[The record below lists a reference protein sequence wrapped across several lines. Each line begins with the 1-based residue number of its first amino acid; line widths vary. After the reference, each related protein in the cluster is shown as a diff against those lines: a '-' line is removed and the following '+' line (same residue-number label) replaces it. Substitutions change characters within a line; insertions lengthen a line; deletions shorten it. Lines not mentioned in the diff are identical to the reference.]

1 MRFLKKAEFE
11 FYKDKIANKLDKLE
25 EMIDIQEVRLDREIT
40 MKGQEYSKGCAIIEK
55 RLDEHM
61 APVREDMR
69 ILVKTRARQVSDDI
83 LAQNKV
89 LERFNTVRKEFE
101 NILQTVTYGLCPIV
115 CCLLETQSVQLACE
129 E

>member
-1 MRFLKKAEFE
+1 
-11 FYKDKIANKLDKLE
+11 
-25 EMIDIQEVRLDREIT
+25 
-40 MKGQEYSKGCAIIEK
+40 
-55 RLDEHM
+55 M
-61 APVREDMR
+61 APVRKDMH

-129 E
+129 EQEELDRLKIALYGHNDSIQKSAEEAAKVVRDAEKM